1 MKNTWPLLL
10 LLLLPLLVVVVVVVT
25 FGCIKVVM
33 SKFENVGRN
42 CKPLVIPALQV
53 VAFVVIVVV
62 VGGGGGVKVEVDA
75 KSRPYGRH
83 EV

>member
-1 MKNTWPLLL
+1 MKKY
-10 LLLLPLLVVVVVVVT
+10 LPPTVAAVAAAILVVVVVVAFKRVE
-25 FGCIKVVM
+25 VVV
-33 SKFENVGRN
+33 SEFENHDVGRN
-42 CKPLVIPALQV
+42 CALQV

-62 VGGGGGVKVEVDA
+62 GGDGVKVEVDA